1 MNYLSCLK
9 TLTDKVKPTFESV
22 RTDLNEIK
30 EYILPISNHTNNYIQ
45 DTTNFAKKHI
55 LNNIYESSRVLKE
68 GIDTIWNAHIDSTA
82 GDNKN
87 SIWDKKKATLIQ
99 IQETEQTFLQD
110 YSDDSN
116 YLQWEK
122 DYKTNTNQNNQ
133 ILLEY
138 PHLKKSYENLVPN
151 KVNDTDFWKKY
162 DYKVH
167 LLEEDEK
174 MRQSLLLRASTSL
187 KDDLAWDGNEDDW
200 EITSSLISTPEI
212 ISPDQEHSVNNSNIT
227 LIEDEIEGDDNNIVK
242 IDKLLEIHNSAFAKN
257 AATKSTKS
265 AIENLS
271 SSNKLEPLNID
282 IKEGKNSTPL
292 NKNKAKK
299 KDSSHAD

>member
-87 SIWDKKKATLIQ
+87 SIWDKKK
-99 IQETEQTFLQD
+99 
-110 YSDDSN
+110 
-116 YLQWEK
+116 
-122 DYKTNTNQNNQ
+122 
-133 ILLEY
+133 
-138 PHLKKSYENLVPN
+138 VPN